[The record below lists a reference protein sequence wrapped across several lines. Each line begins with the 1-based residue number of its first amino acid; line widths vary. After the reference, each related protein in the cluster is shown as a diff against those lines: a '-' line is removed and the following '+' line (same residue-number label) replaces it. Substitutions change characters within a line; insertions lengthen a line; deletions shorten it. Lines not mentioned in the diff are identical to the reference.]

1 MFIIV
6 YICSYII
13 ASDEY
18 VQSAF
23 GSNCNEIG
31 NGRLFS
37 KQQCRAAA
45 ISLGKSFIR
54 AKDDANYPT
63 GCYISHSRNTYWNI
77 HKNGTKRS
85 DFAEICFNA
94 GMNHE

>member
-1 MFIIV
+1 MYV
-6 YICSYII
+6 I

-54 AKDDANYPT
+54 AKDDAHYPT
-63 GCYISHSRNTYWNI
+63 GCYFSHSRNTYWNT